1 MRISDAEVKRII
13 SGPGQ
18 SIVEEIEEVGKDNV
32 RQQDKLMVKA
42 LAQEILAMPDRQEMI
57 DELKAQIEAGEYNPS
72 GEEIVDAMIRRA
84 VADKLGHRS

>member
-84 VADKLGHRS
+84 VADKLGHRI